1 MKGKEHYSYF
11 LIKPDG
17 IRYFNEIKQDI
28 YEKGFDRVI
37 FFAVEDWEKLQKDL
51 YEKHYQKTNF
61 AKEYQAFVDA
71 EKVLYGNKAIVI
83 LVSSDKEYAEL
94 VNEVYDLKI
103 EIRKKLAYKVGLVT
117 ISNEK
122 DQEQINQVVLI
133 ERDGTSRIPK
143 RFNDR
148 NKRYNINHLDVIHC
162 PDASLDATL
171 GELKKLFNQG
181 IITDKNIISSKLED
195 NICKYKTAEFIQDI
209 DENQLYTCD
218 YSGNIMKEVEDDIER

>member
-17 IRYFNEIKQDI
+17 IRYFNEIKQEI
-28 YEKGFDRVI
+28 CEKGFDRVM

-51 YEKHYQKTNF
+51 YEKHFQKTDF
-61 AKEYQAFVDA
+61 AKGYRAFVDA

-83 LVSSDKEYAEL
+83 LVSSDKEYEEL

-117 ISNEK
+117 ISDKKE
-122 DQEQINQVVLI
+122 QEQTNQVILI
-133 ERDGTSRIPK
+133 DSDGTSRIPK

-171 GELKKLFNQG
+171 GELKKL
-181 IITDKNIISSKLED
+181 ITDKNIISSKLDD

-209 DENQLYTCD
+209 NENQLYTCD
-218 YSGNIMKEVEDDIER
+218 YSSNIMKEVEDDIEK